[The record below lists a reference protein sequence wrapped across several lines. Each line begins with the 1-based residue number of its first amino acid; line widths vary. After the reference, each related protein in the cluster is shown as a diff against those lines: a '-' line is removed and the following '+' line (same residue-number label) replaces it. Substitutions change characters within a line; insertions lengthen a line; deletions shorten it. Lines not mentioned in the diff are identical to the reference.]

1 MSDWSCTA
9 PANVEQIQAH
19 LKAEY
24 LKALDR
30 RLRDSREYEADEKII
45 NDRLITVFA
54 LKLKGF
60 QRLQKS
66 LKLRSN
72 WTAKV
77 SWW

>member
-30 RLRDSREYEADEKII
+30 RLRDSREYEADE
-45 NDRLITVFA
+45 NY
-54 LKLKGF
+54 
-60 QRLQKS
+60 
-66 LKLRSN
+66 
-72 WTAKV
+72 
-77 SWW
+77 

>member
-1 MSDWSCTA
+1 MA

-30 RLRDSREYEADEKII
+30 RLRDSREYEADEKLLTQI
-45 NDRLITVFA
+45 NNGIA

-60 QRLQKS
+60 QRPQK
-66 LKLRSN
+66 
-72 WTAKV
+72 A
-77 SWW
+77 